1 LQFIEYLKK
10 GEEKMDMTKKY
21 YEQTFKSEI
30 EKNLEFRI
38 KKISPVKLLS
48 VATQFGGKD
57 MASTEQIF
65 TFALENTEVKVLDQW
80 LPVKE
85 TNKEVYWPADIEDK
99 MQVLQEVVTHFITD
113 VLAMVFTK
121 SSESTK

>member
-1 LQFIEYLKK
+1 
-10 GEEKMDMTKKY
+10 MKY
-21 YEQTFKSEI
+21 YEKTFKSEI
-30 EKNLEFRI
+30 EPKLEFRF

-48 VATQFGGKD
+48 IATQFVGSKD

-99 MQVLQEVVTHFITD
+99 IQVLQEVVAHFVTD

-121 SSESTK
+121 SSKSTK

>member
-1 LQFIEYLKK
+1 
-10 GEEKMDMTKKY
+10 MKY

-65 TFALENTEVKVLDQW
+65 MFALENTEVKVLDQW
-80 LPVKE
+80 LPASILNA
-85 TNKEVYWPADIEDK
+85 TNKSISVSFSNDGSTAR
-99 MQVLQEVVTHFITD
+99 
-113 VLAMVFTK
+113 AMSARYISNT
-121 SSESTK
+121 SLEIAMPSNTSTSTYSVEIYGIK

>member
-1 LQFIEYLKK
+1 
-10 GEEKMDMTKKY
+10 MKY
-21 YEQTFKSEI
+21 YEKTFKSEI
-30 EKNLEFRI
+30 ETNLEFRI

-85 TNKEVYWPADIEDK
+85 ANKEVYWPADIEDNI
-99 MQVLQEVVTHFITD
+99 QVLQEVVAHFITD
-113 VLAMVFTK
+113 VLIMVFPK
-121 SSESTK
+121 SSKSTK

>member
-1 LQFIEYLKK
+1 
-10 GEEKMDMTKKY
+10 MKY
-21 YEQTFKSEI
+21 YEKTFKSEI
-30 EKNLEFRI
+30 ESNLEFRI

-99 MQVLQEVVTHFITD
+99 VQVLQEVVTHFVTD

-121 SSESTK
+121 SSKSIK

>member
-1 LQFIEYLKK
+1 
-10 GEEKMDMTKKY
+10 MKY
-21 YEQTFKSEI
+21 YEKTFKSEI
-30 EKNLEFRI
+30 DKNLEFRI

-48 VATQFGGKD
+48 LATQFGGKD

-65 TFALENTEVKVLDQW
+65 KFALENTEVKILDQW

-85 TNKEVYWPADIEDK
+85 TNREVYWPANIEDNI
-99 MQVLQEVVTHFITD
+99 QVLQEVVTHFVTD

-121 SSESTK
+121 SSKSTK

>member
-1 LQFIEYLKK
+1 
-10 GEEKMDMTKKY
+10 MKY
-21 YEQTFKSEI
+21 YEKTFKSEI
-30 EKNLEFRI
+30 DPKLEFRF

-57 MASTEQIF
+57 IASTEQIF

-85 TNKEVYWPADIEDK
+85 TNREVYWPADIEDNI
-99 MQVLQEVVTHFITD
+99 QVLQEVVTHFVTD

-121 SSESTK
+121 SSKSTR

>member
-1 LQFIEYLKK
+1 
-10 GEEKMDMTKKY
+10 MKY
-21 YEQTFKSEI
+21 YEKTFKSKI
-30 EKNLEFRI
+30 ETNLEFRI

-57 MASTEQIF
+57 MSSTEQIF

-99 MQVLQEVVTHFITD
+99 IQVLQEVVTHFITD
-113 VLAMVFTK
+113 VLIMVFPK
-121 SSESTK
+121 SSKSTK